1 MGHMKIFGSA
11 LRHDFG
17 SRVGLKFLSGLQ
29 LYDFWETSIF
39 GCVLDNPFLL
49 NNSFQTDILPPYF

>member
-1 MGHMKIFGSA
+1 MGHMKILGSA

-29 LYDFWETSIF
+29 LIF
-39 GCVLDNPFLL
+39 GKPPFLDVYL
-49 NNSFQTDILPPYF
+49 IILSS